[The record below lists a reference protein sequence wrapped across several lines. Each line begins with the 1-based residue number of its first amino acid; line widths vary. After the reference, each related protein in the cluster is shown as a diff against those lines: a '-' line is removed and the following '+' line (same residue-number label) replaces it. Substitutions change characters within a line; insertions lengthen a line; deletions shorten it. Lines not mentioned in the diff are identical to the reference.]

1 MKLLALGLLA
11 LDVALVPVFVWY
23 KRRIINQAWGV
34 GHALGRVSGMMSPAQ
49 VSQLLDDCGIDRALL
64 PPR

>member
-1 MKLLALGLLA
+1 MKALALSLLAIDIA
-11 LDVALVPVFVWY
+11 LIPAFRWY
-23 KRRIINQAWGV
+23 RRRIINQAWGV

-49 VSQLLDDCGIDRALL
+49 ISALLDECGIDKSLL